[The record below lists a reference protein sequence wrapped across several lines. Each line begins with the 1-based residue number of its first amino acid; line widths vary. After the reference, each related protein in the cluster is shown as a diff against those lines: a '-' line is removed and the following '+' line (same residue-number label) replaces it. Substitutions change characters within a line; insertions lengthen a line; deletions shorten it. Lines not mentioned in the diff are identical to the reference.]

1 MSGYKLSTI
10 ISQNSTPKDNTQTG
24 PEERAQLVKGL
35 LKSRA
40 GFNLQNSQCGGFRFN
55 LDTREAE
62 IAGCLG
68 SLASQT
74 NLINEFQA
82 NER

>member
-1 MSGYKLSTI
+1 MSGYKLSAI

-24 PEERAQLVKGL
+24 PEERAQL